1 MNILI
6 LHAHPEPKS
15 FTSALKDT
23 AVEIFQGRGDNVVVS
38 DLYAMNFNPVGV
50 QSDFKSRANS
60 EYFSYL
66 KEQMN
71 AHINNLFVDDLKSEM
86 EKLTWADF
94 VLINSPLWW
103 SSLPAILKGWFDRVF
118 ALGFAYYPREKLYET
133 GVFKGKKA
141 MLCLTAGASE
151 MAYTEN
157 GANGDIMKVLFHI
170 HHGLLYYVGMDVL
183 PPFIAWRAH
192 LEPRETLEK
201 YIADYKLYLSN
212 IDKLKPLF

>member
-1 MNILI
+1 MKILL

-23 AVEIFQGRGDNVVVS
+23 AVDFFTKRGDEVIVS
-38 DLYAMNFNPVGV
+38 DLYQMNFNPVGV
-50 QSDFKSRANS
+50 QSDFKSRANT

-71 AHINNLFVDDLKSEM
+71 AHINNLFVDDLKAEM
-86 EKLTWADF
+86 EKLKWADF
-94 VLINSPLWW
+94 LLINTPLWW
-103 SSLPAILKGWFDRVF
+103 STFPAILKGWFDRVL
-118 ALGFAYYPREKLYET
+118 ALGFAYHPREKLYEN

-141 MLCLTAGASE
+141 MLSLTAGASE
-151 MAYTEN
+151 QAYTEQ

-170 HHGLLYYVGMDVL
+170 HHGILYYIGMDVL

-201 YIADYKLYLSN
+201 YIENYKQYLSN
-212 IDKLKPLF
+212 TEKLKPLF